1 MPEYKKQLFSAYN
14 KRAWVSKEKKVQFF
28 SWNCMQEKVHSD
40 CDHTQM
46 KFYFSETKHFDN
58 EVLRDESEVRTVML
72 TC

>member
-1 MPEYKKQLFSAYN
+1 
-14 KRAWVSKEKKVQFF
+14 
-28 SWNCMQEKVHSD
+28 MQEKVHSD

>member
-1 MPEYKKQLFSAYN
+1 
-14 KRAWVSKEKKVQFF
+14 
-28 SWNCMQEKVHSD
+28 MQEKVHSD

-58 EVLRDESEVRTVML
+58 EELRDESEVRTVML